1 MHRND
6 IFRAAGSRARISL
19 DQSSRRMVLKWS
31 GAAMASALVLKV
43 SDAFAADLPE
53 NFDAG
58 AGGVDSG
65 AAQTVVGAV
74 DLGGGDIGVLNYA
87 YALEQL
93 EAAFYTEVVASP
105 YRGINDYELALL
117 TDIRD
122 HEVTHREFLK
132 GALGGKRIPDL
143 EVDFSAVNFNSRKSV
158 LTTARTFEDLG
169 VSAYNGAGQLLRN
182 PDFLVAAGRI
192 VSVEARHAAVIR
204 NVLAPFSEAFA
215 GDDVVDENGLD
226 VVRLPSEVLPAADPF
241 VATPVSAN
249 QLP

>member
-1 MHRND
+1 MDR
-6 IFRAAGSRARISL
+6 SRFLDFASGKARIAL
-19 DQSSRRMVLKWS
+19 DQSSRRMILKWS

-43 SDAFAADLPE
+43 SDTFAADLPE

-58 AGGVDSG
+58 SAGMGSG
-65 AAQTVVGAV
+65 AQTAVGAV

-93 EAAFYTEVVASP
+93 EAAFYTQVVDSP

-143 EVDFSAVNFNSRKSV
+143 EVDFSAVNFSSRKSV

-241 VATPVSAN
+241 IVTPVSAN